1 MLKAFLKDRLL
12 LIILYILNLASI
24 LLFFYLN
31 VPASTEF
38 FYPISIGMFLL
49 LVYLVIDWLRY
60 YPANSGVARQ
70 LRNQDAHLEA
80 YTEEQKGFK
89 ELLSKTVGE
98 QSQKYTELKEQ
109 NKERLYFLSHWM
121 HHLKTPVSVIELIIN
136 KEEKTEALDKIQ
148 LENKRLHFSIEQ
160 GLTMIRMDSFEND
173 FELKAVDLLST
184 LRKLINSR
192 KREWIYQSIFP
203 SIEFEEEQAII
214 ITDSKWNEI
223 LIDQIISNA
232 IKYSGEKDG
241 NKKLVFQIERKAEH
255 ICLAIVDQGVGMPD
269 YDLERVFQPFFTGEN
284 GRKYPN
290 STGIGLYLSK
300 KIADKLGAAI
310 EIQSELGKGTTVRI
324 KWLAGKN
331 D

>member
-1 MLKAFLKDRLL
+1 MIKAFLKDQLL
-12 LIILYILNLASI
+12 LILIYILNLASI

-31 VPASTEF
+31 VPADTEF
-38 FYPISIGMFLL
+38 FYPVSIGLFLL
-49 LVYLVIDWLRY
+49 LVYLVIDWLRF
-60 YPANSGVARQ
+60 YPANYAVAQ
-70 LRNQDAHLEA
+70 KLRNQETEFQD
-80 YTEEQKGFK
+80 YTEEQKAYK
-89 ELLSKTVGE
+89 KLLSKTVGE

-136 KEEKTEALDKIQ
+136 NEEKSEGLDKIQ
-148 LENKRLHFSIEQ
+148 QENKRLHTSIEQ

-184 LRKLINSR
+184 LRKLINAR

-232 IKYSGEKDG
+232 IKYSGEIEG
-241 NKKLVFQIERKAEH
+241 NKKLVFLIERKAEH
-255 ICLAIVDQGVGMPD
+255 ICLGIVDQGVGIPD

-290 STGIGLYLSK
+290 STGIGLYLSQ
-300 KIADKLGAAI
+300 KIAHKLGAEI
-310 EIQSELGKGTTVRI
+310 EIHSKPGEGTSVQI
-324 KWLAGKN
+324 KWLAGKS